1 MSSSRLKLLVI
12 NTDLPIFPG
21 GGGVEYLAM
30 TRMATLAK
38 DVGLVSMAHTRSD
51 LVRSVD
57 LEHAG
62 IHLYLWHSPW
72 LDGQPVLPSTRPGL
86 LRRLHGWVRDGGLSW
101 RRRGRPSDTLINDA
115 AFANMAPGVVQ
126 AFQER
131 AWHVVAVVQSSC
143 AAMIERVPTHLV
155 SVLVMHDIRA
165 RLYQRRAEVADS
177 LLDRWRL
184 RREAR
189 RYAAFERASCRRFDL
204 VVTVSDEDARW
215 VQDNYQPRRVY
226 ELKLPVDPEHFTPAE
241 PCEEVPGRVVFTGLL
256 SHPPNV
262 DAAVYFA
269 RTVLPQVRATIPAA
283 EFHIVG
289 RRPSDEVLALSAL
302 PGVRVIPDVPDIRA
316 HVRPASVV
324 VVPLRYG
331 SGSRQKIL
339 EAWSMEKC
347 VVSSSIGAEGL
358 SYVDGTNLFIADSAE
373 AMAAAVTT
381 AIREP
386 EVRDRVRHG
395 GREVVER
402 EHNATLLAA
411 GYHAELT
418 TLAREKAETETRM
431 RVLLDM
437 RWMIPGLAGGIENLA
452 RAFTRELLAID
463 RTNEYCALL
472 PARCRYDFDVRG
484 RSNFRVIS
492 HDSAWETARLY
503 AQAYR
508 RRVLASL
515 RFPDVDRPEV
525 AHLARLA
532 DLGVEI
538 GYSFPGY
545 IHPEL
550 WPLRNVL
557 IIPDI
562 QHEYLP
568 EFFSPAALEE
578 RRRVY
583 GDAARRAD
591 HICAISEFT
600 RQTLITRLGVAPDRV
615 TTVPLAADAAFRSD
629 DVHGRDAEILVEHSL
644 AAGRYLFFPAHTWKH
659 KNHKAAID
667 ALRVLRDRHQVT
679 ITLVCTGGQREAQPA
694 LEEQMEVAGL
704 RDSVRFL
711 GYVPREHVPTLYR
724 NAACLV
730 FPSLFEGFGMP
741 VLEAMASG
749 CPVVCSN
756 SSSLPEIAGEGATLV
771 DPNNAEALA
780 DAIAALLADAE
791 LRAHRRTLGLE
802 RAKAFSW
809 RRHTLETLA
818 VIRAVHQDMRRV

>member
-1 MSSSRLKLLVI
+1 MSSSRLNLLVI

-21 GGGVEYLAM
+21 GGAVEYLAM
-30 TRMATLAK
+30 TRMAALAK
-38 DVGLVSMAHTRSD
+38 NVGLVSMAHTRSD
-51 LVRSVD
+51 LDRSAD
-57 LEHAG
+57 LEDAG
-62 IHLYLWHSPW
+62 VHLYLWRSPW
-72 LDGQPVLPSTRPGL
+72 MDSGPAPPSKPPGL
-86 LRRLHGWVRDGGLSW
+86 LRRLHAWVRDGGMSW
-101 RRRGRPSDTLINDA
+101 RRRGRPFDTLINDA
-115 AFANMAPGVVQ
+115 AFANMAPGATH
-126 AFQER
+126 AFQDR

-143 AAMIERVPTHLV
+143 ASMIERVPRHLV

-177 LLDRWRL
+177 LLERWRL

-189 RYAAFERASCRRFDL
+189 LYAAFERASCRRFDL

-215 VQDNYQPRRVY
+215 VQHNYQPRRVY
-226 ELKLPVDPEHFTPAE
+226 ELKLPVDPEHFTPTE
-241 PCEEVPGRVVFTGLL
+241 PCEEVPGRMVFTGLL
-256 SHPPNV
+256 SHPPNA

-269 RTVLPQVRATIPAA
+269 KTVLPQVRASVPDA

-289 RRPSDEVLALSAL
+289 RRPTDEVLALGAL
-302 PGVRVIPDVPDIRA
+302 PGVRVIPDVPDIRT

-347 VVSSSIGAEGL
+347 VVSTSIGAEGL
-358 SYVDGTNLFIADSAE
+358 SFVDGTNLFIADSAE
-373 AMAAAVTT
+373 TMAAAVTK
-381 AIREP
+381 AIQQP
-386 EVRDRVRHG
+386 EVRARVRHG

-402 EHNATLLAA
+402 EHNPAALMA
-411 GYHAELT
+411 GYHTELT
-418 TLAREKAETETRM
+418 ALAREKAAADSRM

-437 RWMIPGLAGGIENLA
+437 RWMIPGVAGGIENLA
-452 RAFTRELLAID
+452 RAFTRELLALD

-472 PARCRYDFDVRG
+472 PALCRYDFDVRG
-484 RSNFRVIS
+484 RSNFRVMS
-492 HDSAWETARLY
+492 PDTAWETTKRY
-503 AQAYR
+503 AHSWR
-508 RRVLASL
+508 RRALASL
-515 RFPDVDRPEV
+515 RFPDINPPDVT
-525 AHLARLA
+525 LLSRLA

-568 EFFSPAALEE
+568 EFFSSAALEE

-583 GDAARRAD
+583 GDAANRAD

-600 RQTLITRLGVAPDRV
+600 RQTLISRLGVAPDRV
-615 TTVPLAADAAFRSD
+615 TTIPLAADAAFRAD
-629 DVHGRDAEILVEHSL
+629 DVHGSDPGILAEHEL

-659 KNHKAAID
+659 KNHKAVVD
-667 ALRVLRDRHQVT
+667 AMRVLRDRHHVA

-694 LEEQMEVAGL
+694 LEEQMTATGV

-711 GYVPREHVPTLYR
+711 GYVPRDHVPTLYR

-756 SSSLPEIAGEGATLV
+756 SSSLPEIAGDAATLV
-771 DPNNAEALA
+771 DPNDPEAIA
-780 DAIAALLADAE
+780 DAMAALLADAE
-791 LRAHRRTLGLE
+791 LRAHRRTLGIE
-802 RAKAFSW
+802 RAKTFSW
-809 RRHTLETLA
+809 RRHTLETLT
-818 VIRAVHQDMRRV
+818 VLRGVHQDMRRI

>member
-1 MSSSRLKLLVI
+1 MSSSNLAVLVL

-21 GGGVEYLAM
+21 GGGVEYLTM
-30 TRMATLAK
+30 TRIAALAK
-38 DVGLVSMAHTRSD
+38 EVGLVSMAHTRAD
-51 LVRSVD
+51 LDRSVD
-57 LEHAG
+57 LERAG

-72 LDGQPVLPSTRPGL
+72 LDSPPSVSPTRPGL
-86 LRRLHGWVRDGGLSW
+86 LRRLHAWVRDGGLSW
-101 RRRGRPSDTLINDA
+101 RGGRPSDTLINDA
-115 AFANMAPGVVQ
+115 AFANMAPGVTK

-143 AAMIERVPTHLV
+143 AAMIERVPNHLV

-165 RLYQRRAEVADS
+165 RLYERRAEVADS
-177 LLDRWRL
+177 WLERRRL

-204 VVTVSDEDARW
+204 VVTVSAEDARW
-215 VQDNYQPRRVY
+215 VAANYQPRRVY
-226 ELKLPVDPEHFTPAE
+226 ELKLPVDTEHFMAAE
-241 PCEEVPGRVVFTGLL
+241 PTDEVAGRIVFTGLL

-262 DAAVYFA
+262 DAAVFFA
-269 RTVLPQVRATIPAA
+269 RTVLPLVRAAVPDAA
-283 EFHIVG
+283 FHIVG
-289 RRPSDEVLALSAL
+289 RRPSEDVRALSSL
-302 PGVRVIPDVPDIRA
+302 PGVQVIPDVPDIRE
-316 HVRPASVV
+316 HVRPAAVV

-347 VVSSSIGAEGL
+347 IVSTSIGAEGL
-358 SYVDGTNLFIADSAE
+358 AYADGINLMIADTAD
-373 AMAAAVTT
+373 AMATAVIS

-386 EVRDRVRHG
+386 EVRARVRHA
-395 GREVVER
+395 GREVVELQ
-402 EHNATLLAA
+402 HNSSKLAV

-418 TLAREKAETETRM
+418 TVAKEKADADTRM

-452 RAFTRELLAID
+452 RAFTRELLALD
-463 RTNEYCALL
+463 RSNEYCALL
-472 PARCRYDFDVRG
+472 PARCRYDFDLRG
-484 RSNFRVIS
+484 RSNFRVVS
-492 HDSAWETARLY
+492 HDSAWELARLY
-503 AQAYR
+503 GRAFR
-508 RRVLASL
+508 RRVNASL
-515 RFPDVDRPEV
+515 HFPDVGTPEV
-525 AHLARLA
+525 TQLSRLA

-583 GDAARRAD
+583 GDAAQRAD

-600 RQTLITRLGVAPDRV
+600 RQTLIDRLGVAPERV
-615 TTVPLAADAAFRSD
+615 TTVPLAADASFRAD
-629 DVHGRDAEILVEHSL
+629 DVHGRDNEILAQHGLSG
-644 AAGRYLFFPAHTWKH
+644 GRYLFLPAHTWKH
-659 KNHKAAID
+659 KNHKAVIA
-667 ALRVLRDRHQVT
+667 AMRVLRDRHRVA
-679 ITLVCTGGQREAQPA
+679 ITLVCSGGQREAQPA
-694 LEEQMEVAGL
+694 LDEQIAATGL
-704 RDSVRFL
+704 GDSVRFL
-711 GYVPREHVPTLYR
+711 GYLPRDHVPTLFR

-756 SSSLPEIAGEGATLV
+756 TSSLPEIAGDAASLV
-771 DPNNAEALA
+771 DPNDPEAIA
-780 DAIAALLADAE
+780 DAVALLLADAE
-791 LRAHRRTLGLE
+791 LRAHRRALGVE
-802 RAKAFSW
+802 QAKLFSW
-809 RRHTLETLA
+809 RRHTMETLA
-818 VIRAVHQDMRRV
+818 VLRGVHQNMRRI